1 MEGRKSS
8 VHFLVADA
16 QMQLTRR
23 DVDLDLV
30 ALFDDAE
37 GAAERR
43 FGGHIADGK
52 ALCGQARKNLR

>member
-37 GAAERR
+37 AGS
-43 FGGHIADGK
+43 
-52 ALCGQARKNLR
+52 